1 MKVKKSKMAVS
12 CHQALFGGLGVALAS
27 LLPAAAAY
35 AQGGQLEEV
44 FVTANYREENLQ
56 DVAVAVSAIS
66 GDELNEAQIFGPTEI
81 AFRVPGMAYAEF
93 APGQA
98 ILSMRGVS
106 SADDGPSMDNSVV
119 MFLDGVYIGSIAS
132 INQEMFDVER
142 IEVLR
147 GPQGTLFGR
156 NAVGGAINVTTMRPS
171 QEANIRAE
179 VSAGTKGNLRYQ
191 GLVSGP
197 ITDSLSGKL
206 VFNHREHD
214 GYVDNFVM
222 GVDQQD
228 EDVTSY
234 RAQLRWETDSMDW
247 LLSADYMEDEREDM
261 GRFPVFGNGGPTVD
275 SWKAWGGDF
284 RKVAA
289 PAGTKEQGGG
299 SDREASGFSLQGDID
314 FGSGTLTSITGF
326 RNAKTDWGMASI
338 GVGIPVEIIDDI
350 TQDIDTFTQEF
361 RWTSN
366 LDGRFNYVA
375 GIYYLDED
383 SERTEQY
390 RLLLPQTVGGG
401 VFVDPGTQTWGG
413 AIDIGNEVSRQE
425 NTTTS
430 YAAYFQGDY
439 EITDALTATFGVRY
453 TSDEKDTTTTGVNCG
468 SAEGQANFSQ
478 YCAGVGG
485 SLSIIPQTFTV
496 NAKESWS
503 DVSPKFTLT
512 YNINDDVMVY
522 GTASWGFKSGGF
534 GGGAGTPEQASRPI
548 DPEDV
553 INYEIG
559 LKGDFL
565 DRTLRV
571 NAAAFYMDYTDL
583 QIVRFGPTV
592 DNPNF
597 GQFITENVGEAEIAG
612 VEAEITWAPT
622 ENFRLFGS
630 YAYLD
635 TAVSD
640 FTINGI
646 DPTAIPGN
654 SDSLRQAPENK
665 YSLGGVVDFPLPGGS
680 VVSLRA
686 DYYHTDE
693 QINDYINQN
702 TKIDEFDLIDMR
714 LSWTSANES
723 WQLALW
729 GKNITDEQWVSHSYT
744 IGPGVIGVWGAPEL
758 WGVSVRY
765 QM

>member
-1 MKVKKSKMAVS
+1 MKTTKTILSQS
-12 CHQALFGGLGVALAS
+12 CQRALFGGLGVAMAS
-27 LLPAAAAY
+27 SLPAFPAF

-44 FVTANYREENLQ
+44 IVTANYREENLQ

-156 NAVGGAINVTTMRPS
+156 NAVGGAINVTTMKPS

-191 GLVSGP
+191 GLISGP

-214 GYVDNFVM
+214 GYVRNIIM

-275 SWKAWGGDF
+275 SWRAWGGDF

-299 SDREASGFSLQGDID
+299 SDREASGFSLQGDIE
-314 FGSGTLTSITGF
+314 FGSGVLTSITGF

-375 GIYYLDED
+375 GVYYLDED

-390 RLLLPQTVGGG
+390 RLLLPQTIGGG
-401 VFVDPGTQTWGG
+401 VFVDPGAQTWGG
-413 AIDIGNEVSRQE
+413 AVDIGNEVSRQE

-496 NAKESWS
+496 NAKETWT

-565 DRTLRV
+565 DRTLRL

-592 DNPNF
+592 DNPDF

-612 VEAEITWAPT
+612 LEAEITWAPT

-654 SDSLRQAPENK
+654 SDSLR
-665 YSLGGVVDFPLPGGS
+665 
-680 VVSLRA
+680 
-686 DYYHTDE
+686 
-693 QINDYINQN
+693 
-702 TKIDEFDLIDMR
+702 
-714 LSWTSANES
+714 
-723 WQLALW
+723 
-729 GKNITDEQWVSHSYT
+729 
-744 IGPGVIGVWGAPEL
+744 
-758 WGVSVRY
+758 
-765 QM
+765 

>member
-1 MKVKKSKMAVS
+1 MRLRQTPMNLA
-12 CHQALFGGLGVALAS
+12 CRAALFAGGAATTAFTLGSAPV
-27 LLPAAAAY
+27 Y

-44 FVTANYREENLQ
+44 IVTSTYREENLQ
-56 DVAVAVSAIS
+56 DIGVAVTAIS
-66 GDELNEAQIFGPTEI
+66 GDELNDAQIFGPTEL

-98 ILSMRGVS
+98 IISMRGVS

-119 MFLDGVYIGSIAS
+119 MFLDGMYVGSIAS
-132 INQEMFDVER
+132 ISQEMFDVER

-156 NAVGGAINVTTMRPS
+156 NAVGGVINVTTLKPS
-171 QEANIRAE
+171 QETNIRAE
-179 VSAGTKGNLRYQ
+179 VSAGNEGTLRYQ
-191 GLVSGP
+191 GLVSGGL
-197 ITDSLSGKL
+197 TENLSAKL
-206 VFNHREHD
+206 VYNHREHD
-214 GYVDNFVM
+214 GYVDNIVM
-222 GVDQQD
+222 GIDQQD

-234 RAQLRWETDSMDW
+234 RGQLRWETDNMDW

-275 SWKAWGGDF
+275 TWKAWGGGF

-289 PAGTKEQGGG
+289 PAGTKAEGGG
-299 SDREASGFSLQGDID
+299 SEREASGVSLQGDIE

-326 RNAKTDWGMASI
+326 RNAETDWGMASV

-366 LDGRFNYVA
+366 LDGKFNYVA
-375 GIYYLDED
+375 GLYYLDED

-390 RLLLPQTVGGG
+390 RLLIPGAVGGG
-401 VFVDPGTQTWGG
+401 VFVDPATQQWAG
-413 AIDIGNEVSRQE
+413 ASDIGNEVSRQV

-439 EITDALTATFGVRY
+439 DLTDAMTLTFGLRY
-453 TSDEKDTTTTGVNCG
+453 TYDEKDTTTTGVNCG
-468 SAEGQANFSQ
+468 NAAGQANFPQ

-485 SLSIIPQTFTV
+485 SLSVIPETFTV
-496 NAKESWS
+496 SAKDDWS

-512 YNINDDVMVY
+512 YNVNDDLMVY

-534 GGGAGTPEQASRPI
+534 GGGAGTPEQASRSI
-548 DPEDV
+548 DPENV
-553 INYEIG
+553 INYEVG

-583 QIVRFGPTV
+583 QIVRFGPTA
-592 DNPNF
+592 DNPDF
-597 GQFITENVGEAEIAG
+597 GQFSTENVGEAEIAG
-612 VEAEITWAPT
+612 VEAEITWAPS
-622 ENFRLFGS
+622 ENFRLFAT

-635 TAVSD
+635 TAVDD

-654 SDSLRQAPENK
+654 SDDLRQAPENK
-665 YSLGGVVDFPLPGGS
+665 YSLGGVVDFPLAGGS
-680 VVSLRA
+680 MISLRA

-693 QINDYINQN
+693 QINDYINQK
-702 TKIDEFDLIDMR
+702 TVIDAFDLLDAR
-714 LSWTSANES
+714 VSWTSASGN
-723 WQLALW
+723 WQVALW
-729 GKNITDEQWVSHSYT
+729 GKNLTDEEWVSHSYT
-744 IGPGVIGVWGAPEL
+744 IGPGVIGVWGAPAL
-758 WGVSVRY
+758 YGVSVSY
-765 QM
+765 EL

>member
-1 MKVKKSKMAVS
+1 MKTKKTILSQS
-12 CHQALFGGLGVALAS
+12 CQRALFGGLGVALAS
-27 LLPAAAAY
+27 SLPAFPAF

-44 FVTANYREENLQ
+44 IVTANYREENLQ

-156 NAVGGAINVTTMRPS
+156 NAVGGAINVTTMKPS

-191 GLVSGP
+191 GLISGP

-214 GYVDNFVM
+214 GYVRNIIM

-299 SDREASGFSLQGDID
+299 SDREASGFSLQGDIE
-314 FGSGTLTSITGF
+314 FGSGVLTSITGF

-375 GIYYLDED
+375 GVYYLDED

-390 RLLLPQTVGGG
+390 
-401 VFVDPGTQTWGG
+401 
-413 AIDIGNEVSRQE
+413 
-425 NTTTS
+425 
-430 YAAYFQGDY
+430 
-439 EITDALTATFGVRY
+439 
-453 TSDEKDTTTTGVNCG
+453 
-468 SAEGQANFSQ
+468 
-478 YCAGVGG
+478 
-485 SLSIIPQTFTV
+485 
-496 NAKESWS
+496 
-503 DVSPKFTLT
+503 
-512 YNINDDVMVY
+512 
-522 GTASWGFKSGGF
+522 
-534 GGGAGTPEQASRPI
+534 
-548 DPEDV
+548 
-553 INYEIG
+553 
-559 LKGDFL
+559 
-565 DRTLRV
+565 
-571 NAAAFYMDYTDL
+571 
-583 QIVRFGPTV
+583 
-592 DNPNF
+592 
-597 GQFITENVGEAEIAG
+597 
-612 VEAEITWAPT
+612 
-622 ENFRLFGS
+622 
-630 YAYLD
+630 
-635 TAVSD
+635 
-640 FTINGI
+640 
-646 DPTAIPGN
+646 
-654 SDSLRQAPENK
+654 
-665 YSLGGVVDFPLPGGS
+665 
-680 VVSLRA
+680 
-686 DYYHTDE
+686 
-693 QINDYINQN
+693 
-702 TKIDEFDLIDMR
+702 
-714 LSWTSANES
+714 
-723 WQLALW
+723 
-729 GKNITDEQWVSHSYT
+729 
-744 IGPGVIGVWGAPEL
+744 
-758 WGVSVRY
+758 
-765 QM
+765 